1 MRAASVPTCTS
12 RRTPAA
18 RQAAMT
24 RSVPPTFTR
33 SNSAGS
39 PQSPSAAA
47 AWKATSQPSAPARS
61 PSPSSRLPLT
71 GSAPRWRTRCSERS
85 ERARARTSQPSARRR
100 SISAPPMNPEPPVT
114 NAVGTGGNLPQR
126 RPNRLVRLL
135 VRRLPDHGGGPLE
148 AAESLGERVGPQC
161 ALAVPKMGL
170 LVAVRV
176 ADVREVDVEGR
187 ARRDGRVGA
196 CERRRKRLD
205 VREAAVSHRVEVR
218 EVENRPDPVEPSRDG
233 EHVLERAELVHPA
246 HDLDPERHRA
256 ALALEALPHL
266 GELLDHRVDGLLALA
281 AEQVPGMDDDDL
293 GAAGDRDARGV
304 IEHPHRHAVL
314 LVPFWPADDRE
325 ERCVHGQDD
334 ALLAGELA
342 EALGEVPVHPELAF
356 EVDLA
361 GAVAALEQQPD
372 GRLRR
377 LAGGQIRGTEAQ
389 DAHVLRVSQRH
400 AKARSWRLCRM
411 SVLPTARAV
420 VPKEMT

>member
-114 NAVGTGGNLPQR
+114 NAVGTGGNLPER
-126 RPNRLVRLL
+126 RPDRLVRLL

-233 EHVLERAELVHPA
+233 EH
-246 HDLDPERHRA
+246 
-256 ALALEALPHL
+256 
-266 GELLDHRVDGLLALA
+266 G
-281 AEQVPGMDDDDL
+281 
-293 GAAGDRDARGV
+293 
-304 IEHPHRHAVL
+304 
-314 LVPFWPADDRE
+314 
-325 ERCVHGQDD
+325 
-334 ALLAGELA
+334 

-377 LAGGQIRGTEAQ
+377 LARGQIRGTEAQ

-411 SVLPTARAV
+411 SVLPRARAV